1 MLLILLDKQ
10 KAGNPMAVAHGI
22 TGLQLYARA
31 TRLYLD
37 INLSKTDCK
46 SNNVILCSH
55 PKNKVANG

>member
-31 TRLYLD
+31 TRLYSD
-37 INLSKTDCK
+37 DNLSKTDYK
-46 SNNVILCSH
+46 SNNVILCFRKKLLIEDS
-55 PKNKVANG
+55 